1 MVDVSCIGSP
11 LTGSRVVDAAG
22 LLSTLIAGC
31 RSVTD
36 AVAKVGLKQGR
47 WHKLLCGNYFRSD
60 GCGFVAVSPSDGCG
74 AVAVLSADGWRIV
87 TEML

>member
-36 AVAKVGLKQGR
+36 AVAKVGSKQGR
-47 WHKLLCGNYFRSD
+47 
-60 GCGFVAVSPSDGCG
+60 
-74 AVAVLSADGWRIV
+74 
-87 TEML
+87 